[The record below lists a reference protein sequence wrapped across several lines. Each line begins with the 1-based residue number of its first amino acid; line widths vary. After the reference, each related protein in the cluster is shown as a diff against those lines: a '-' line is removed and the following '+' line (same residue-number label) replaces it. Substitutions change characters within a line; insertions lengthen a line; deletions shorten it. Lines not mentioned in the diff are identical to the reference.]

1 MSGRANIPTASFIP
15 PIPPPNPR
23 GLNRRIDNI
32 SPIYTRGQKES
43 YMTITVE
50 NYHRYNQRKDGCST
64 RYNFLKKSGIKRLSL
79 PHTTSPGNAGRGRF
93 RGCFEPFDENSK
105 ITRVPLGLAPPKS
118 GLTRFLTEIL
128 KFNCRKETTNV

>member
-1 MSGRANIPTASFIP
+1 
-15 PIPPPNPR
+15 
-23 GLNRRIDNI
+23 
-32 SPIYTRGQKES
+32 
-43 YMTITVE
+43 MTITVE
-50 NYHRYNQRKDGCST
+50 DYHRYSQRKDGCST

-118 GLTRFLTEIL
+118 GLTRFLTDYL
-128 KFNCRKETTNV
+128 KIHYRKETRNA